1 MSMCCQD
8 CVSANNSSLSYSLP
22 RRLESLLESYYG
34 MQDEEAAAKDA
45 HDMDSS
51 AFSVAEVASD
61 VVASKS
67 LPELLTYK
75 DGIERQTRHLD
86 HEMQQLVYN
95 NYNRFISAT
104 DTIRKMKTSV
114 AEMESKM
121 DTLVTDMRQMGGS
134 SELVNESLQENRG
147 KIEKL
152 VGVKRL
158 LVKLEF
164 LFELPVRLKRA
175 IELDAQGQAVRYYS
189 MVIGVLRKHDHIPS
203 LHKIRVE
210 ADAIINGL
218 RAELRGVLK
227 DSKASTAASSGKV
240 VEAIRL
246 LVQLEEPRPALRAA
260 FLAYQRTR
268 LLASLRQHTARYPPV
283 GGAAPGAAGDKAAS
297 GGLPV
302 DVSSASLSMLSATAQ
317 AYYSAAVAAR
327 SGAGGAAAVGGGAVG
342 AGGVGSGGA
351 AMLSSPRPRA
361 SVLPYP
367 WMQQLDRSFI
377 DSFRVAAEMY
387 AELFEGAAATSASSS
402 GSGAGATAGG
412 DGGDASSSGA
422 TAAAAAA
429 TAVSPE
435 ERRAAHEELLAF
447 AKDCFGDYFAV
458 VRGQL
463 SLAPPRPGDAAL
475 AGLASPGGGSSP
487 AGGAAS
493 SGHAPSASAPS
504 GLGADSKGSRAGAGR
519 RTASTA
525 AGASGGLGAPGSP
538 KLTAGAAAAA
548 DADVA
553 AAERAKRDT
562 VAAAMA
568 MSGVGDGSGA
578 AGSAGLTQGSGSGRF
593 DSMVEALKLFLS
605 DVRSAS
611 RSVPAARLSDRA
623 QEVTEAVLRAQ
634 LDGLFS
640 DVRADVVSGLGRLRA
655 FAGALVDEEKDRAVR
670 AVAGAPLDGETA
682 AVAGAAGGSAEHA
695 PSEGGSGGPAG
706 GAAAGAGGVASATGS
721 GARGAGAA
729 LSANPFA
736 LPAAGAAAASDAAA
750 SAAAASGNP
759 FAAAPAGGA
768 AAAGHAR
775 RPSGNPFALGGD
787 AAGDSA
793 SAGTASANP
802 FAAPTSSGSGAPP
815 AASAAPSATSSSSSR
830 GKPAAYD
837 WLQVVGSGLSSAAE
851 TSSSDVSARIDVALQ
866 EAKPLVLSAM
876 RLLPDLARVFNSL
889 VHGQVITL
897 LSWLASAWEAQSD
910 PMHPCRA
917 EFAAVVVEADL
928 GLEREAALQHGG
940 GGGAGGGRN
949 GAGRPPSTTARG
961 GSGGAGGGR
970 PSSVRGAGSASSS
983 ASAHASALKR
993 RVIVNFAA
1001 AEGGDAL
1008 GSAAAVTA
1016 AGAGGVDARSAADAG
1031 AASGAASPSSAAA
1044 AAAAAGSAAAG
1055 PVGQQAVERQQAFL
1069 LLLAVVCR
1077 HFATNGVA
1085 RALSTMLTTLPSRAE
1100 LATMGLAPSPLSGG
1114 PVGGSAGTAA
1124 AEDVAGVDSYGAMMD
1139 VPDLIRRV
1147 QAAGRALLRAY
1158 VKGESARLSAVI
1170 RRAMTSG
1177 DWLRHAEPRGARLFV
1192 RLLIEDAAAVRKL
1205 VAVTLRDWDARAAVA
1220 AALAYGVGS
1229 ANITAASSGA
1239 SSSGVSAGQLQQQEG
1254 SGVAGGSRRPSS
1266 NPFADASAASA
1277 SRLTA
1282 TAGNPFA
1289 APAPASAA
1297 APGGPRGS
1305 VAGGAVGGS
1314 GAGASGTGHNAA
1326 VVSAAQ
1332 AARRT
1337 GMVVGALGAP
1347 GVSAGGAASTAGPFG
1362 GRGFGGAGGGSAA
1375 SRMGLGMGLGMGA
1388 SHDID
1393 RLFHTGGGDEGGML
1407 GGAGGGPM
1415 TPGGASGGA
1424 SLVLGWV
1431 DYSSASVVRAL
1442 LRVLCKALV
1451 EWVRAVTF
1459 GREGFQQMQVDIAAL
1474 HLALPF
1480 LVGTPPPAAG
1490 GSGGFAGG
1498 GGGSAGGV
1506 SLLGYPGSGP
1516 GSGGGQHHDPY
1527 QGAGQLE
1534 ELLAEAAVSAAER
1547 CLAPAPL
1554 EMSIVHALASE
1565 MLVGVNLSL

>member
-1 MSMCCQD
+1 
-8 CVSANNSSLSYSLP
+8 
-22 RRLESLLESYYG
+22 
-34 MQDEEAAAKDA
+34 
-45 HDMDSS
+45 
-51 AFSVAEVASD
+51 
-61 VVASKS
+61 
-67 LPELLTYK
+67 
-75 DGIERQTRHLD
+75 
-86 HEMQQLVYN
+86 
-95 NYNRFISAT
+95 
-104 DTIRKMKTSV
+104 
-114 AEMESKM
+114 
-121 DTLVTDMRQMGGS
+121 
-134 SELVNESLQENRG
+134 
-147 KIEKL
+147 
-152 VGVKRL
+152 
-158 LVKLEF
+158 
-164 LFELPVRLKRA
+164 
-175 IELDAQGQAVRYYS
+175 
-189 MVIGVLRKHDHIPS
+189 
-203 LHKIRVE
+203 
-210 ADAIINGL
+210 
-218 RAELRGVLK
+218 
-227 DSKASTAASSGKV
+227 
-240 VEAIRL
+240 
-246 LVQLEEPRPALRAA
+246 
-260 FLAYQRTR
+260 
-268 LLASLRQHTARYPPV
+268 
-283 GGAAPGAAGDKAAS
+283 
-297 GGLPV
+297 
-302 DVSSASLSMLSATAQ
+302 
-317 AYYSAAVAAR
+317 
-327 SGAGGAAAVGGGAVG
+327 
-342 AGGVGSGGA
+342 
-351 AMLSSPRPRA
+351 
-361 SVLPYP
+361 
-367 WMQQLDRSFI
+367 
-377 DSFRVAAEMY
+377 
-387 AELFEGAAATSASSS
+387 
-402 GSGAGATAGG
+402 
-412 DGGDASSSGA
+412 
-422 TAAAAAA
+422 
-429 TAVSPE
+429 
-435 ERRAAHEELLAF
+435 
-447 AKDCFGDYFAV
+447 
-458 VRGQL
+458 
-463 SLAPPRPGDAAL
+463 
-475 AGLASPGGGSSP
+475 
-487 AGGAAS
+487 
-493 SGHAPSASAPS
+493 
-504 GLGADSKGSRAGAGR
+504 
-519 RTASTA
+519 
-525 AGASGGLGAPGSP
+525 
-538 KLTAGAAAAA
+538 
-548 DADVA
+548 
-553 AAERAKRDT
+553 
-562 VAAAMA
+562 
-568 MSGVGDGSGA
+568 
-578 AGSAGLTQGSGSGRF
+578 
-593 DSMVEALKLFLS
+593 MVEALKLFLS

-670 AVAGAPLDGETA
+670 AAAGAPLDGDASA
-682 AVAGAAGGSAEHA
+682 AAAGGSAGPA
-695 PSEGGSGGPAG
+695 AGAEGGSGGPAG
-706 GAAAGAGGVASATGS
+706 GAAAGAGGVLSAASS

-729 LSANPFA
+729 SSANPFA

-750 SAAAASGNP
+750 SAAAATGNP
-759 FAAAPAGGA
+759 FAAPPAGGA

-787 AAGDSA
+787 AAGDSG
-793 SAGTASANP
+793 SAGTTASANP
-802 FAAPTSSGSGAPP
+802 FAAPPGSSGSSAPAVAAAAP
-815 AASAAPSATSSSSSR
+815 FAASSASSAR

-851 TSSSDVSARIDVALQ
+851 TSSSDVSARIDAALQ

-897 LSWLASAWEAQSD
+897 LSWLASAWEAQAD

-928 GLEREAALQHGG
+928 GLEREAAMQHGG

-949 GAGRPPSTTARG
+949 GTGRPPSTSARG
-961 GSGGAGGGR
+961 SAGGAR
-970 PSSVRGAGSASSS
+970 PGSVRGSGSASSFS

-1008 GSAAAVTA
+1008 GSAAAVAA
-1016 AGAGGVDARSAADAG
+1016 AGAGSVDARSAADAG
-1031 AASGAASPSSAAA
+1031 AALGVASPSSAAA
-1044 AAAAAGSAAAG
+1044 AAAGSGGAG

-1114 PVGGSAGTAA
+1114 PSGGSAGTAA
-1124 AEDVAGVDSYGAMMD
+1124 AEDAAGVDSYGAMMD

-1239 SSSGVSAGQLQQQEG
+1239 SSSGVSAAQQQEG
-1254 SGVAGGSRRPSS
+1254 GGVAGGSRRPSS
-1266 NPFADASAASA
+1266 NPFADASAASG

-1289 APAPASAA
+1289 APPPASAA
-1297 APGGPRGS
+1297 APGGARGS
-1305 VAGGAVGGS
+1305 IAGGAVGGLS

-1362 GRGFGGAGGGSAA
+1362 GRGFGGAGGGSAG
-1375 SRMGLGMGLGMGA
+1375 SRMSLGMGLGMGA

-1393 RLFHTGGGDEGGML
+1393 RLFHAGDEGGMM

-1415 TPGGASGGA
+1415 SPGSGSGGS
-1424 SLVLGWV
+1424 SLVLGWI
-1431 DYSSASVVRAL
+1431 DYSSTSVVRAL

-1459 GREGFQQMQVDIAAL
+1459 GREGFQQVQVDIAAL

-1480 LVGTPPPAAG
+1480 LVGPPPPAAG
-1490 GSGGFAGG
+1490 GS
-1498 GGGSAGGV
+1498 GGSAGGV

-1516 GSGGGQHHDPY
+1516 ASGGVQHHDPY